1 MIRAL
6 LDDYEVVDLANSF
19 PDFRKLRSEQLSKDR
34 SDADVREIIAA
45 AADRGATAGIITVLG
60 MIQRLLHEPSERLWP
75 PLLYFSAD
83 RFGENWIAGAHSLIV
98 KSLNR

>member
-1 MIRAL
+1 MMRAL

-34 SDADVREIIAA
+34 SDADVREVIASSSN
-45 AADRGATAGIITVLG
+45 RGGAAGIITLLG
-60 MIQRLLHEPSERLWP
+60 MIERLLHEPGERLWP

-83 RFGENWIAGAHSLIV
+83 RFDKNWIAGAHSL
-98 KSLNR
+98 NR